1 MSNGTSDTWARE
13 TIGRRLSHIAR
24 VAKTKLS
31 FCLICQLWRRWR
43 RRGDTGAISFLS
55 RTTTGADITDTPMTS
70 DRRICQFLS
79 LTRRFILSFFFAPL
93 HTSGGVRV
101 YTPAKYPTN
110 VSAHIIRMCSTVLKS
125 RRCQWLANIT
135 SAYCLH
141 PSISF
146 SSPSRDTATSLAT
159 PPPSLSN
166 ATYTLPG
173 FLRSHPP
180 ASYPS
185 HISYHDHLFHLCASI
200 NESLKPY

>member
-13 TIGRRLSHIAR
+13 AIGRRLSHIAR

-55 RTTTGADITDTPMTS
+55 RTTTGTDITDTPMTS

-79 LTRRFILSFFFAPL
+79 LTRRFILPFFFAPL
-93 HTSGGVRV
+93 HTSGDARV

-146 SSPSRDTATSLAT
+146 SSPSRNTATSLAT
-159 PPPSLSN
+159 SLSPPPCSAYPSRLS
-166 ATYTLPG
+166 AIAPT
-173 FLRSHPP
+173 
-180 ASYPS
+180 SYPR
-185 HISYHDHLFHLCASI
+185 HISYHDHSFRLCASI
-200 NESLKPY
+200 NEGLKPY